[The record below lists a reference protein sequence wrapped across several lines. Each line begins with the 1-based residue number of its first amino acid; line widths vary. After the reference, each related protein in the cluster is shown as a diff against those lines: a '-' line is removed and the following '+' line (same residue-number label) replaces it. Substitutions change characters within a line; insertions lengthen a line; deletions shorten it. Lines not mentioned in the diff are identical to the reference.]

1 MQMRKICAMNPLALN
16 TLLPQTMR
24 LRYQLA
30 ISVLPVGMMLLAL
43 VPSYFFAIWLEQLE
57 GISAHTR
64 LLDDARGRMWIAAF
78 LIALLLQLILA
89 YGVGW
94 ALNGLWAR
102 FIAGWP
108 NDKVHAVFLR
118 SELPV
123 SWLKPAAAALSGGR
137 ASILAIAR
145 WERERKV
152 GALAFILRKGV
163 WAWGVPFFVFMYL
176 IQTLLRGESLQVE
189 AALLSAA
196 LWFSAGAFLGGVVWV
211 LSEFNYRRMRTSL
224 GF

>member
-1 MQMRKICAMNPLALN
+1 MNPLALN
-16 TLLPQTMR
+16 TLLPQTIR

-30 ISVLPVGMMLLAL
+30 ISVLPVATTLLAL
-43 VPSYFFAIWLEQLE
+43 VPSYFFANWLEQLA
-57 GISAHTR
+57 GIPAQTR
-64 LLDDARGRMWIAAF
+64 LLDDASGRIWVAVF
-78 LIALLLQLILA
+78 LIALLLQLI
-89 YGVGW
+89 VGYALGW
-94 ALNGLWAR
+94 VLNGLWAR
-102 FIAGWP
+102 YVVGWTR
-108 NDKVHAVFLR
+108 DKVHAVFLR

-123 SWLKPAAAALSGGR
+123 TWLKPAAVVLSGGR
-137 ASILAIAR
+137 ASILAVAR

-176 IQTLLRGESLQVE
+176 IQTLLRGESFQAE
-189 AALLSAA
+189 SALLSAA

-211 LSEFNYRRMRTSL
+211 LSEFNYRRMRATL